1 MEAEVAPPTAP
12 PPGTRAKRA
21 RGERGTL
28 RKRLGDWVNTSGRWS
43 RILTSALLGTVSLLI
58 AFTAFQASQY
68 SDFANQMDSLAN
80 RQSVDSLNQ
89 SQADYAEHLQDVEI
103 WLQIVA
109 SGDDPATSPLTSLL
123 SARWLE
129 AVDRAEA
136 LKSGDLT
143 AELPID
149 DRYFEELTIE
159 SLAFEQAIDES
170 YDQARE
176 AGSYSAR
183 LTGASV
189 IYSAALLLL
198 TLASSTARHS
208 AKLAL
213 NGAALFIIVVAV
225 LIGAAPVRWFS

>member
-1 MEAEVAPPTAP
+1 MRDKLV
-12 PPGTRAKRA
+12 
-21 RGERGTL
+21 
-28 RKRLGDWVNTSGRWS
+28 DWVNASGRWS
-43 RILTSALLGTVSLLI
+43 RILTAALLGTVSLLI

-68 SDFANQMDSLAN
+68 SDAANRLDSLAN

-89 SQADYAEHLQDVEI
+89 SQSDYSEHLQDVQI

-109 SGDDPATSPLTSLL
+109 SGDDPSTSPLLSLL
-123 SARWLE
+123 SPRWLE
-129 AVDRAEA
+129 AVDRAEG

-143 AELPID
+143 ASLPID

-159 SLAFEQAIDES
+159 SQAYDFAID
-170 YDQARE
+170 QAYENARV
-176 AGSYSAR
+176 AGSISAR

-198 TLASSTARHS
+198 TLASSTSRQSAR
-208 AKLAL
+208 LAL
-213 NGAALFIIVVAV
+213 NGAAMFIIVVAI

>member
-1 MEAEVAPPTAP
+1 MEAEVAPPPQP
-12 PPGTRAKRA
+12 PVRRA
-21 RGERGTL
+21 RGSVGGV
-28 RKRLGDWVNTSGRWS
+28 RKRLDDWVTSSGRWS

-68 SDFANQMDSLAN
+68 SDKANQFDSLAS
-80 RQSVDSLNQ
+80 RQIVDSLG
-89 SQADYAEHLQDVEI
+89 QAQTDYTEHLQDVQI
-103 WLQIVA
+103 WLQILQ
-109 SGDDPATSPLTSLL
+109 SGADPATSPLTSLL
-123 SARWLE
+123 SPRWLE

-143 AELPID
+143 VGLPID
-149 DRYFEELTIE
+149 DRYYEELTIE

-170 YDQARE
+170 YKQARI
-176 AGSYSAR
+176 AGSISAQ

-198 TLASSTARHS
+198 TLASSTSRQS

-213 NGAALFIIVVAV
+213 NGAALFIVVVAV
-225 LIGAAPVRWFS
+225 LIGWWPVT

>member
-1 MEAEVAPPTAP
+1 M
-12 PPGTRAKRA
+12 
-21 RGERGTL
+21 
-28 RKRLGDWVNTSGRWS
+28 RKRFGDWVNTSARWS
-43 RILTSALLGTVSLLI
+43 RVLTSALLGTVSLLI
-58 AFTAFQASQY
+58 AFTAFQASWY
-68 SDFANQMDSLAN
+68 SDAANRFDSLAN

-89 SQADYAEHLQDVEI
+89 TQEDYAEHLQDVEI

-109 SGDDPATSPLTSLL
+109 SGEDPATSPLLSLL
-123 SARWLE
+123 SPRWLE

-136 LKSGDLT
+136 LKSGDVT
-143 AELPID
+143 ASLPVD
-149 DRYFEELTIE
+149 DRYFNELTIE
-159 SLAFEQAIDES
+159 SEAFSLAIDES
-170 YDQARE
+170 YDAARE

-213 NGAALFIIVVAV
+213 NGAALFIVVVAV
-225 LIGAAPVRWFS
+225 LIGAAPLRWFD

>member
-1 MEAEVAPPTAP
+1 V
-12 PPGTRAKRA
+12 GS
-21 RGERGTL
+21 
-28 RKRLGDWVNTSGRWS
+28 WVDASGRWQ

-68 SDFANQMDSLAN
+68 SDAAAQFDSLAN

-103 WLQIVA
+103 WLQIVS
-109 SGDDPATSPLTSLL
+109 SGEDPASSPLLSLL
-123 SARWLE
+123 SPRWLE

-136 LKSGDLT
+136 LKGGDLT
-143 AELPID
+143 ASLPID
-149 DRYFEELTIE
+149 DRYFEELAIE
-159 SLAFEQAIDES
+159 SEAFAYAIDES
-170 YDQARE
+170 YDAARE

-213 NGAALFIIVVAV
+213 NGAAVFIMIVAI
-225 LIGAAPVRWFS
+225 LIGAAPVRWFE